1 MTLLT
6 STDPWDICEY
16 AWENDDYTVITTY
29 DLKAAMIDWLA
40 DDQDAIEEALTKI
53 SALGLL

>member
-1 MTLLT
+1 MT
-6 STDPWDICEY
+6 STNTWDICEY

-29 DLKAAMIDWLA
+29 DLRGAMIDWLA